1 MSNTK
6 VLHRAPPPPTPYAQ
20 VAVYQDVEPL
30 KHRAEGAPAA
40 PTNGSL
46 VLRTHCELPTLGRG
60 ASRDKFA
67 VLVHARAP
75 ADVARAPLD
84 LVTVLDVSGSME
96 GQKLALLKQAMGFV
110 IDQLG
115 PDDRLSMVSFSGEA
129 TRLIPLTRM
138 TVAGKGSAKL
148 AAEGIVVRWTGT
160 NIAEGL
166 RMGAQVLAGR
176 RHKSFVASMI
186 LLSDGVYA
194 DMFVPLG
201 IIKNGSAKDY
211 MTLVPPLFMHAGT
224 RPGPIHTFGLGTY
237 IDAVAMHSIAE
248 ATGGTFSFI
257 ENQAGIKESFA
268 QCIGGLLSVAVQE
281 ARISVT
287 CLHRGVRVLELKS
300 GCYGNHV
307 GADGRAASIDVGELY
322 DGEDRR
328 FLVLMHVPRVRPT
341 ESVTRLVKVSCTYKD
356 AATTQV
362 AHVAAPAAVIKR
374 LLELELTEIPAPSIE
389 VERERVRLAA
399 TQDMAAAQVAAEG
412 AEYACAVRI
421 LDSRLKAVEKSAP
434 GAAGDP
440 RCEVLKEELRDL
452 TARVR
457 GPLEYLGT
465 GRACL
470 LAGMSSHA
478 QQRASASTG
487 SKARAYLTPKMEEMV
502 KVSREK
508 SRKRG
513 SSQLP
518 WSQLKQIKQDPSE
531 NFGSRISQ

>member
-1 MSNTK
+1 MSSRKVPRLAAPPTTPQALAGVYQDDRPSEHRIARTVGDKLFGGAMSNTK

-46 VLRTHCELPTLGRG
+46 VLKTHCEFPTLRRG

-75 ADVARAPLD
+75 ADVAHAPLD
-84 LVTVLDVSGSME
+84 LVTVLDVSGIME

-115 PDDRLSMVSFSGEA
+115 PDDHLSMVSFFGEA

-138 TVAGKGSAKL
+138 TVVGKGSAKL
-148 AAEGIVVRWTGT
+148 AVEGIVVRWTGT
-160 NIAEGL
+160 NLGEGL

-176 RHKSFVASMI
+176 RER
-186 LLSDGVYA
+186 
-194 DMFVPLG
+194 
-201 IIKNGSAKDY
+201 IIKNGGAKDY
-211 MTLVPPLFMHAGT
+211 MTLVPPLFMHVGT

-237 IDAVAMHSIAE
+237 IDAVVMHSIAE

-300 GCYGNHV
+300 GSYGNHV
-307 GADGRAASIDVGELY
+307 GTDGRVASIDVGELY
-322 DGEDRR
+322 GGEDRR

-356 AATTQV
+356 AATAQA

-374 LLELELTEIPAPSIE
+374 LLELELAEIPAPSIE
-389 VERERVRLAA
+389 VEREWIRLAA

-421 LDSRLKAVEKSAP
+421 LDSQLKTWRGLCSVHI
-434 GAAGDP
+434 
-440 RCEVLKEELRDL
+440 C
-452 TARVR
+452 RVR
-457 GPLEYLGT
+457 EFVQCIV
-465 GRACL
+465 A
-470 LAGMSSHA
+470 
-478 QQRASASTG
+478 
-487 SKARAYLTPKMEEMV
+487 
-502 KVSREK
+502 
-508 SRKRG
+508 
-513 SSQLP
+513 
-518 WSQLKQIKQDPSE
+518 I
-531 NFGSRISQ
+531 

>member
-20 VAVYQDVEPL
+20 VAVYQDAEPL

-46 VLRTHCELPTLGRG
+46 VLKTHCELPTLGRG

-148 AAEGIVVRWTGT
+148 AVEGIVVRWTGT
-160 NIAEGL
+160 NIGEGL

-176 RHKSFVASMI
+176 RHKSVVASMI
-186 LLSDGVYA
+186 LLSDG
-194 DMFVPLG
+194 
-201 IIKNGSAKDY
+201 IIKNGGAKDY
-211 MTLVPPLFMHAGT
+211 MTLVPPLFRHAGT

-248 ATGGTFSFI
+248 AAGGTFSFI

-281 ARISVT
+281 VRISVT

-307 GADGRAASIDVGELY
+307 GADGRAASVDVGELY

-356 AATTQV
+356 AATAQV

-399 TQDMAAAQVAAEG
+399 TQDMAAAQVAAEW

-440 RCEVLKEELRDL
+440 TCEVLKEELRDL

-457 GPLEYLGT
+457 GPLEYLRT

-478 QQRASASTG
+478 QQRASASTS

-502 KVSREK
+502 KVSREQ

-531 NFGSRISQ
+531 NFGSRIAQ

>member
-1 MSNTK
+1 MSSRKVPRLAAPPTTPQALAGVYQDDKPSEHRIARTVGDKLFGGAMSNTK

-46 VLRTHCELPTLGRG
+46 VLKTHCEFPTLRRG
-60 ASRDKFA
+60 ASRDKFT

-75 ADVARAPLD
+75 ADVPHAPLD
-84 LVTVLDVSGSME
+84 LVTVLDVSGIME

-115 PDDRLSMVSFSGEA
+115 PDDRLSMVSFFGEA

-138 TVAGKGSAKL
+138 TVVGKGSAKL
-148 AAEGIVVRWTGT
+148 AVEGIVVRWTGT
-160 NIAEGL
+160 NLDEGL
-166 RMGAQVLAGR
+166 RMGAQVLAGC
-176 RHKSFVASMI
+176 RHKTS
-186 LLSDGVYA
+186 
-194 DMFVPLG
+194 P
-201 IIKNGSAKDY
+201 NGGAKDY
-211 MTLVPPLFMHAGT
+211 MTLVSPLFMHVGT

-237 IDAVAMHSIAE
+237 IDAVVMHSIAK

-300 GCYGNHV
+300 GSYINHM
-307 GADGRAASIDVGELY
+307 GTDGRAASIDVGELY
-322 DGEDRR
+322 GGEDRR

-356 AATTQV
+356 AATAQV

-374 LLELELTEIPAPSIE
+374 LLELELAEIPAPSIE
-389 VERERVRLAA
+389 VERECVRLAA

-412 AEYACAVRI
+412 AETPALFGSGGGGCVVCIFAVSEN
-421 LDSRLKAVEKSAP
+421 LCSAP
-434 GAAGDP
+434 DVRGAEGGAA
-440 RCEVLKEELRDL
+440 
-452 TARVR
+452 
-457 GPLEYLGT
+457 
-465 GRACL
+465 
-470 LAGMSSHA
+470 
-478 QQRASASTG
+478 
-487 SKARAYLTPKMEEMV
+487 
-502 KVSREK
+502 
-508 SRKRG
+508 
-513 SSQLP
+513 
-518 WSQLKQIKQDPSE
+518 
-531 NFGSRISQ
+531 